1 MNKHIHR
8 LVFDRKRGMRV
19 PAAENVRAA
28 GKAAGGQT
36 RARAVAGVTL
46 VSMALTGVADAR
58 DVTPSANRS
67 IVDTMMRASTFNI
80 ARSTGPVWSAARDA
94 GKASQFKVT
103 NPDGLTTQIDQYDN
117 RVIINW
123 DSFNVGA
130 DYSVLFNQPKGG
142 SAYNRIWDLNPT
154 VVMGKITAN
163 GEVILEN
170 THGVIFGPT
179 ARVQTGRFVT
189 TALKMTEEAISKG
202 LRANRDGQVMF
213 GGDDADPNGFITIE
227 RGAEVKALA
236 GGDVLMIAPKV
247 YNEGTIET
255 PKGQT
260 VLAAGQKVYLYS
272 SLDPSQRGLLVAV
285 DPFASGPAGVNTVEN
300 ASSAEYRTVDGK
312 TVDNSTPDNTAGLA
326 RKVNQIVAE
335 QGSINLVGLTVRNN
349 GILTATTAVKGQNG
363 GIYLQAQKST
373 AAYIDGSTPAV
384 TASDTA
390 ATPRIAAQ
398 LGSVE
403 LGAGSKIE
411 ITPSTAQ
418 VYNEDTKKFEA
429 PTQTDAETFNQSR
442 IEISGA
448 SIRVQGGAQVV
459 APDGKISLLA
469 AEDASSSIFFG
480 TSASLSK
487 DNSSIVVE
495 DGALI
500 SAAGLRDVTLPMSR
514 NQLNGRLFA
523 NELADSPVQRGGVLY
538 RSEVSSDAR
547 SVVKVANVTG
557 FYNLVG
563 RTAEEISTK
572 AGTVKIQAQGSTV
585 VADGAKVDVSG
596 GSVVYQAGA
605 ITSSLLRK
613 GDTLVRLEDAQAGVK
628 YDELI
633 SGSGRGASTLQASYV
648 EGKDGGEI
656 QLFAPQFYV
665 GEGSLKGDVV
675 VGAYQRGGPISSRVD
690 LSKRPDLYGAVRPV
704 GARLT
709 LGFSV
714 DLAGAM
720 DGVTVSGARSSSLGP
735 VSGVDDAAV
744 MQQVGA
750 SSLRNQLSA
759 DTLNKGGFAGLTV
772 YAAGLNVSKEASLNL
787 GPTGSL
793 NAKTMGGIQVD
804 GKVKAEGGG
813 VSLSANGDVVLGD
826 DASIDVSG
834 SKLDELGQVTGTT
847 PVDVNGGAVALKAGG
862 SVRLSE
868 ASLIDVSAGAWRAS
882 TGGITTG
889 KAGSVALEAN
899 VDTTNAPTGN
909 VTLAGRL
916 SGYDFQSGGKLS
928 IKGVPGLFIGQ
939 GGKSDDLQLSTAFF
953 SDNGFGSF
961 DLTSLGDVDV
971 AAGTALN
978 PRLKNYLLDAARV
991 GAGNGSS
998 LFINT
1003 VLNDAQRAPI
1013 NLTLT
1018 AVKPS
1023 ANNREAYKAG
1033 GSVRIGTG
1041 AQIDL
1046 GAGGNFTANA
1056 GQQVLLAQQAS
1067 VTAHGGAVSLMLTGY
1082 RGSSSTDPSTS
1093 SDDTGYVQG
1102 NEVRLSAGSV
1112 IDVSGTARTLT
1123 QTVSGQERVTG
1134 TVLGG
1139 GAVNLNYNPSQPDAG
1154 QRGRVITEGATD
1166 TLSAALIDVSGK
1178 SADLN
1183 LGRGARRT
1191 TVSQGAGAVKVG
1203 GADGFALMGDLRAQA
1218 PDGTVGGGQF
1228 IASVSREGNNDNTSN
1243 ASGSYQAADRVVRVT
1258 AAQSEVAAHAATYG
1272 EGVISAQQLADAGFD
1287 RISLRA
1293 EDRVVLDKGASIGTA
1308 DGQKLRAITVSTP
1321 VLKAEDG
1328 GAHALRASYVALG
1341 DVNLG
1346 NKFGATADSRPASA
1360 AGQATLAVNAGLIEV
1375 HGKSALQG
1383 WQSVDLNA
1391 TLDPAFGNTRRDGEI
1406 RFIGRTFDSNS
1417 VDLTGYLGFDGL
1429 LTLRAG
1435 QSYASTLSNFTVQGA
1450 LGHST
1455 LKTAQPS
1462 AGESTSATPLTALA
1476 SLTLQADDIVH
1487 DGVLRQPFG
1496 ALTLNAVNKV
1506 SLGAGS
1512 TLSVS
1517 GDGVTVPVGTT
1528 VNERSWVYTP
1538 NPTDSSATTA
1548 VVKNLD
1554 GLPVAKGIQIKGQGL
1569 SLNNTSIVQA
1579 QAGGD
1584 LQAWEFIR
1592 GVGGSTDTLNRAG
1605 LFAVLPNYQYDFAP
1619 YDTEIV
1625 KSTALN
1631 GTTLQAGDKITISTA
1646 NGVLAQG
1653 TYTLLPSRYALL
1665 PGAVLV
1671 SAANV
1676 GAGGTLNQA
1685 ITQDD
1690 GSVFVSGQRTATG
1703 TGITGGDPRQ
1713 TFMLESAA
1721 TFRAKSAYAL
1731 TSINSLLTDRAV
1743 QLDTLLPSLA
1753 GDAGRVSLDA
1763 QGAFDL
1769 LGQLNLAGKGSL
1781 AAGQLDVTMPSMT
1794 VVDDGDTAV
1803 QVEAGSARVSAQSL
1817 NGTHAG
1823 SIMLGGTRTGTVEG
1837 ATATVAASTVR
1848 VASSSL
1854 SAGEVIA
1861 VASDTV
1867 TVDDGVKLA
1876 ANGAVS
1882 NKANQ
1887 LTIQGQGSAVV
1898 VSQNS
1903 NTDIRR
1909 DLSGVTVNKGTLNI
1923 GQATLTGQAV
1933 QLDASRSLNLNAN
1946 AAINSKLFGL
1956 GAPRIVVGGAAD
1968 TAGAVALDGILLNSL
1983 KGADSMQLRSYS
1995 SIDFKGSQAFD
2006 ARGADG
2012 KPLLRKVVLDAP
2024 QLRGLG
2030 QNTDTVSVTAQ
2041 SVVLR
2046 NTSGIAPSATE
2057 TGTST
2062 LSIQAEPVISDK
2074 TTGGITI
2081 GQGEQR
2087 LAFANSTL
2095 SSKGD
2100 IVFDGQGKLGTQGD
2114 VTLAAARVTATNSA
2128 EHGVDSAATLTITS
2142 AANARTLG
2150 ERVGA
2155 GGALSLSGDRVVQ
2168 DGVVD
2173 VASGKISITGKG
2185 NSTQRRDTV
2194 TLTERSVTKAAGWT
2208 QQVGQNWSVDAPGGD
2223 VTVQAVQGD
2232 VIWRGQIDVSAPV
2245 ATSKPDQGQSAGTV
2259 TLLANGL
2266 NPTDGYRGQLVLGAN
2281 ASLKGSAGSDRLSAS
2296 LAVDAQGLS
2305 NEPAA
2310 GLSAA
2315 AQAAAIT
2322 HGTLDRL
2329 ANITQAGGV
2338 HREVDWRIREG
2349 AQSLNTELAAQR
2361 VIISADA
2368 GSLSLGQSQTLQT
2381 NGQLVTHKGSI
2392 DARSPQGGVVQLAAG
2407 QDLIIGADVLADS
2420 SRAGANG
2427 GDILLA
2433 SSDGQVRIQDGVTLS
2448 AAGDDEQDG
2457 RVIVRAQR
2465 NDDGNLPDELRV
2477 NVDPI
2482 GPNTKIKAG
2491 EFTVEAVRVYTGTKL
2506 TTGASSG
2513 TTLGQMSLIADDE
2526 DFMASKDA
2534 IASALGLSGFANAHL
2549 RSGVEIR
2556 STGNFEVSK
2565 DWNLWSEERAGG
2577 EPLNL
2582 TIRAAGDLNIKGSL
2596 SDGFATATRI
2606 GTGASEPT
2614 EIKAGPAAS
2623 FRLVAGADLS
2633 AANVL
2638 KTDAKATTG
2647 NLRIDGGKMVRTTSG
2662 SIELAAAQDIQLKPG
2677 TGTSPV
2683 QAVVYVAG
2691 QLAELP
2697 AGQSYT
2703 PNSWAQFTNHGGR
2716 VSLAAGGNI
2725 VAPAAAQLINHW
2737 FEHTGSTEDFGGSWF
2752 SFFDNFKQGVGS
2764 FGGGNIDVRAGQSI
2778 NNLGVVSPTS
2788 MRQVTDDVSG
2798 QRTVQTDNG
2807 GDIQVRAGQDIKG
2820 GVYFLGRGN
2829 ALIQAGGAITKGD
2842 SLNTKVPQIGAV
2854 VGLMD
2859 GRVALQANKD
2869 VTMAAAYNPTILPA
2883 SNRMEAEQSAY
2894 FSYGSD
2900 AGLSVTSTSGDVRWT
2915 PESDNYSEYLNQLD
2929 KVAGPDKLPTA
2940 SRVNYRLNMIA
2951 PPSLTLS
2958 ALSRDVIFSMPAS
2971 GLMLTL
2977 FPSPQGQLEVY
2988 AGRDVKISEKGRVTM
3003 ADGSLDLWPSLQ
3015 SAVDGQRLDLLSTSF
3030 GPFSSY
3036 RVGGM
3041 PSASSGEGGLTSSS
3055 LHEADATVV
3064 HVHAERDIG
3073 GTESGWAGAAFN
3085 LPKAAE
3091 ITAGRDINQLTYV
3104 GQQYHDGDVTVIE
3117 AGRNLLGKNNGSFS
3131 PSLGGGGLIALAGP
3145 GELQVKAGRQLDL
3158 GDAGGVRTVGNK
3170 YNTELSADSARITLA
3185 AGMAKTLDADTF
3197 AQRFMPAGDA
3207 ARTDLVA
3214 YVKQVLQ
3221 LSDADLPADPGAAY
3235 DQALSY
3241 YKAFSRDKQIAFADK
3256 VVNQAFMQ
3264 QYLASGSDYAKAW
3277 QAKAKALGVP
3287 DTAYDGTAF
3296 AQFKTDVL
3304 MNELK
3309 VWGKA
3314 GGDVPYSDDPV
3325 VSALNEVKRQAL
3337 YDKAFA
3343 AIDLAG
3349 LGKGFHFAGD
3359 IQIAGSGVQTQG
3371 KGDLNTGGID
3381 ILTPGG
3387 GVLVGLNAL
3396 TTKQQDEA
3404 KDHGLVTYGGGS
3416 IRAMSAGDFLVNAQK
3431 TFVVGNGDIMLWSS
3445 YGSLDA
3451 GRGANTDVTVPPP
3464 VAVRNSDGSVSFALP
3479 PLTTGSGIGRLEAA
3493 EGGSAGDVYLNAP
3506 NGEIRALDAQIRNQG
3521 GGAINVAARVVKG
3534 ADNFSGGGPSNRS
3547 SSSVNVNLN
3556 VNTSVPSQTAA
3567 GAQAAASAQEGK
3579 AKDPASVVTVDL
3591 LGMGDD
3597 ANAPAAGNPAPAA
3610 GNEACE
3616 DDDKKKDKAKAC
3628 AKR

>member
-19 PAAENVRAA
+19 PAAESVRAA

-46 VSMALTGVADAR
+46 VSMALSGVADAR
-58 DVTPSANRS
+58 DVTPSTNRS

-80 ARSTGPVWSAARDA
+80 ARNTGPVWSAARDA

-103 NPDGLTTQIDQYDN
+103 NPDGLTTQIDQYDS

-154 VVMGKITAN
+154 VIMGKITAN

-170 THGVIFGPT
+170 THGVIFGAT

-189 TALKMTEEAISKG
+189 TALKMTEEAITKG

-213 GGDDADPNGFITIE
+213 GGDDADPTGFITIE

-272 SLDPSQRGLLVAV
+272 SLDPAQRGLLVAV

-300 ASSAEYRTVDGK
+300 AAAAEYRTVDGK
-312 TVDNSTPDNTAGLA
+312 TVDNSTPDSTAGLA
-326 RKVNQIVAE
+326 KQVNQIVAE

-363 GIYLQAQKST
+363 AIYLQAQKTTTTFNGTPLTGDSG
-373 AAYIDGSTPAV
+373 AA
-384 TASDTA
+384 
-390 ATPRIAAQ
+390 PRMAAQ
-398 LGSVE
+398 LGTVE
-403 LGAGSKIE
+403 LGSGSVTQ

-459 APDGKISLLA
+459 APYGKISLLA
-469 AEDASSSIFFG
+469 SEDASKSALFG
-480 TSASLSK
+480 FNEIGK
-487 DNSSIVVE
+487 DNSAIVIE
-495 DGALI
+495 DGALV
-500 SAAGLRDVTLPMSR
+500 SAAGLRDVLLPMSR

-538 RSEVSSDAR
+538 RSEVSADAR
-547 SVVKVANVTG
+547 SLVKVANVSG

-563 RTAEEISTK
+563 RTAEEIATK

-596 GSVVYQAGA
+596 GSVVYQAGT
-605 ITSSLLRK
+605 INSSLLRK
-613 GDTLVRLEDAQAGVK
+613 GNTLVKLEDAQAGVK

-633 SGSGRGASTLQASYV
+633 SGTGRGTSAQLASYV

-656 QLFAPQFYV
+656 QLFAPQFYI
-665 GEGSLKGDVV
+665 GEGTLKGDVV
-675 VGAYQRGGPISSRVD
+675 VGPYQRGGPISSSVD
-690 LSKRPDLYGAVRPV
+690 LAKRPDLYASLRPL

-709 LGFSV
+709 LGFSE
-714 DLAGAM
+714 DLALAM
-720 DGVTVSGARSSSLGP
+720 DGVTVAGARSGTLGP
-735 VSGVDDAAV
+735 VAGVDATAV
-744 MQQVGA
+744 TQLVSA
-750 SSLRNQLSA
+750 SLMRNQLTT
-759 DTLNKGGFAGLTV
+759 DTLSKGGFAGLSV
-772 YAAGLNVSKEASLNL
+772 YATALNVAKDARLDL
-787 GPTGSL
+787 GPTGSFSA
-793 NAKTMGGIQVD
+793 NKAKQIQIDGQIKAAGGS
-804 GKVKAEGGG
+804 
-813 VSLSANGDVVLGD
+813 VSLSAIGDVVLGEG
-826 DASIDVSG
+826 AAIDVSG
-834 SKLDELGQVTGTT
+834 SKLDELGQATGTV

-868 ASLIDVSAGAWRAS
+868 RSQIDVSAGAWRAS

-889 KAGSVALEAN
+889 KAGSLALEAN
-899 VDTTNAPTGN
+899 VDQTQSLPGTVVLN
-909 VTLAGRL
+909 GRL

-928 IKGVPGLFIGQ
+928 IKGAPGLSIGQ
-939 GGKSDDLQLSTAFF
+939 GGKADDLQLTAAFF

-961 DLTSLGDVDV
+961 ELSSLGDVDV
-971 AAGTALN
+971 VAGTVLT
-978 PRLKNYLLDAARV
+978 PRLKNYQLDAARV
-991 GAGNGSS
+991 GSGNGAA
-998 LFINT
+998 LFIT
-1003 VLNDAQRAPI
+1003 TEVNDAQRAPV

-1018 AVKPS
+1018 AIKP
-1023 ANNREAYKAG
+1023 NQDNRQGYKEG
-1033 GSVRIGTG
+1033 GRVRIGAG
-1041 AQIDL
+1041 AQLDL
-1046 GAGGNFTANA
+1046 GAGGRFAALA
-1056 GQQVLLAQQAS
+1056 GRQIVLGQEAS
-1067 VTAHGGAVSLMLTGY
+1067 ITAHGGSVAMTLTGR
-1082 RGSSSTDPSTS
+1082 RGSNQAEDKNSADVI
-1093 SDDTGYVQG
+1093 GYVAD
-1102 NEVRLSAGSV
+1102 NEVRLSAGSR
-1112 IDVSGTARTLT
+1112 IDVSGVARTQT
-1123 QTVSGQERVTG
+1123 QVVSGQERVTG

-1139 GAVNLNYNPSQPDAG
+1139 GTVSLNYNPTDEESG
-1154 QRGRVITEGATD
+1154 QRGRVITEAATD
-1166 TLSAALIDVSGK
+1166 KLAASLIDVSGQ
-1178 SADLN
+1178 SAQLN
-1183 LGRGARRT
+1183 LGRGSRRT
-1191 TVSQGAGAVKVG
+1191 TVSQGAGSVKVG
-1203 GADGFALMGDLRAQA
+1203 GADGFALMGDIHAQA
-1218 PDGTVGGGQF
+1218 PDASVGGGEF
-1228 IASVSREGNNDNTSN
+1228 IASVSREGKSDATFNPSKYP
-1243 ASGSYQAADRVVRVT
+1243 SADRVVRVT
-1258 AAQSEVAAHAATYG
+1258 ATQSEVATHADAYG
-1272 EGVISAQQLADAGFD
+1272 EGVVSAQQLADAGFD

-1293 EDRVVLDKGASIGTA
+1293 DDRVVLDKGASIGTSE
-1308 DGQKLRAITVSTP
+1308 GQKLRAIIVSAP

-1328 GAHALRASYVALG
+1328 GAHELRASYVALG
-1341 DVNLG
+1341 DVNLVS
-1346 NKFGATADSRPASA
+1346 KFGTTKDSRPASA
-1360 AGQATLAVNAGLIEV
+1360 AGNATLAVNAGLIEL
-1375 HGKSALQG
+1375 HGKSAFQG

-1391 TLDPAFGNTRRDGEI
+1391 TLDKSFGDTRRDGEI
-1406 RFIGRTFDSNS
+1406 RFIGRTFDNNS
-1417 VDLTGYLGFDGL
+1417 TDLIGYLGFDGV

-1435 QSYASTLSNFTVQGA
+1435 QSYATTLSKVTVQGA
-1450 LGHST
+1450 LGHAT
-1455 LKTAQPS
+1455 LKTEQPS
-1462 AGESTSATPLTALA
+1462 AGSSTSATPLTALA
-1476 SLTLQADDIVH
+1476 SLTLQADDIAH
-1487 DGVLRQPFG
+1487 NGVLRQPFG

-1506 SLGAGS
+1506 TLGAGS

-1538 NPTDSSATTA
+1538 NPSDSTITTPL
-1548 VVKNLD
+1548 VQNLD
-1554 GLPVAKGIQIKGQGL
+1554 GLPVAKGIQVKGQGISL
-1569 SLNNTSIVQA
+1569 SNTSIVQA

-1592 GVGGSTDTLNRAG
+1592 GVGGSTDTLNRAN

-1619 YDTEIV
+1619 YDTEIA
-1625 KSTALN
+1625 KSTALS
-1631 GTTLQAGDKITISTA
+1631 GTSLQAGDKITISTA
-1646 NGVLAQG
+1646 NGVLAKG

-1703 TGITGGDPRQ
+1703 TSTTGGDPRQ

-1753 GDAGRVSLDA
+1753 GDAGRVSLEA
-1763 QGAFDL
+1763 KGAFDL
-1769 LGQLNLAGKGSL
+1769 LGQFNLAGKGSL
-1781 AAGQLDVTMPSMT
+1781 AAGQLDVVMPSMT
-1794 VVDDGDTAV
+1794 VADDGDTQV
-1803 QVEAGSARVSAQSL
+1803 QIEAGSARVSAQSL

-1823 SIMLGGTRTGTVEG
+1823 SIMLGGVRTGTVEG
-1837 ATATVAASTVR
+1837 ATATVSSSQVR
-1848 VASSSL
+1848 LASSSL

-1861 VASDTV
+1861 VATDTV
-1867 TVDDGVKLA
+1867 TVDDGVKLTA
-1876 ANGAVS
+1876 EGAVG

-1887 LTIQGQGSAVV
+1887 LTIKGQGAAVV

-1923 GQATLTGQAV
+1923 GQATLSGQAV
-1933 QLDASRSLNLNAN
+1933 QLDASQSLNLNAH
-1946 AAINSKLFGL
+1946 ATINSKLFGL

-1968 TAGAVALDGILLNSL
+1968 TAGAVALDGVLLNSL

-1995 SIDFKGSQAFD
+1995 SIDFKGALAFD

-2012 KPLLRKVVLDAP
+2012 KPVLRKVVLDAP

-2030 QNTDTVSVTAQ
+2030 QSADTVSVTAQ
-2041 SVVLR
+2041 SVILR
-2046 NTSGIAPSATE
+2046 NTSGIVPSATE
-2057 TGTST
+2057 TGTSA
-2062 LSIQAEPVISDK
+2062 LAIQAEPVLSDK
-2074 TTGGITI
+2074 VTGGITI
-2081 GQGEQR
+2081 GEGAQR

-2095 SSKGD
+2095 TSKGD
-2100 IVFDGQGKLGTQGD
+2100 IVFDGKGQLGVQGD
-2114 VTLAAARVTATNSA
+2114 VTLAAARVTATSTA
-2128 EHGVDSAATLTITS
+2128 DHGVDSAATLTITS
-2142 AANARTLG
+2142 AANARTLN

-2155 GGALSLSGDRVVQ
+2155 GGALTLSGERVVQ

-2173 VASGKISITGKG
+2173 VASGKINIIGKG
-2185 NSTQRRDTV
+2185 NTTQRRDTV

-2208 QQVGQNWSVDAPGGD
+2208 QQAGKSWSVDAPGGD

-2232 VIWRGQIDVSAPV
+2232 LIWRGQIDVSAPV
-2245 ATSKPDQGQSAGTV
+2245 ASTKPEQGQAAGTV
-2259 TLLANGL
+2259 TLLANGF
-2266 NPTDGYRGQLVLGAN
+2266 NPTDGYRGQLVVGTN

-2296 LAVDAQGLS
+2296 LSVDAQRLS
-2305 NEPAA
+2305 NEQTP
-2310 GLSAA
+2310 GLSDA

-2329 ANITQAGGV
+2329 AEITKAGGV
-2338 HREVDWRIREG
+2338 RREVDWRIREG
-2349 AQSLNTELAAQR
+2349 AQSLNTELTAQR
-2361 VIISADA
+2361 VFISADA
-2368 GSLSLGQSQTLQT
+2368 GSLQLGQSQTLLA
-2381 NGQLVTHKGSI
+2381 NGQLATHTGTI
-2392 DARSPQGGVVQLAAG
+2392 DARAPQGGVVQLAAG
-2407 QDLIIGADVLADS
+2407 QDLIIGANVLADS
-2420 SRAGANG
+2420 SRVGANG

-2433 SSDGQVRIQDGVTLS
+2433 SAEGQVRIQDGVTLS
-2448 AAGDDEQDG
+2448 AGGDDEQDG
-2457 RVIVRAQR
+2457 RVVIRALR
-2465 NDDGNLPDELRV
+2465 TDDGNLPDELRV
-2477 NVDPI
+2477 NVDAI
-2482 GPNTKIKAG
+2482 GPNTKVKAG

-2506 TTGASSG
+2506 TTGASTG
-2513 TTLGQMSLIADDE
+2513 TTLGQLSLMADND
-2526 DFMASKDA
+2526 DFMVSKDS
-2534 IASALGLSGFANAHL
+2534 IASAMGLGRFANAHL
-2549 RSGVEIR
+2549 RSGVEIQ
-2556 STGNFEVSK
+2556 SSGNFEVSK

-2606 GTGASEPT
+2606 GTGDSLPT
-2614 EIKAGPAAS
+2614 EVKAGPAAS

-2638 KTDAKATTG
+2638 KTDAKTSNG

-2662 SIELAAAQDIQLKPG
+2662 SIELAAAKDIELKAG
-2677 TGTSPV
+2677 TGASPV

-2691 QLAELP
+2691 QRAELP

-2703 PNSWAQFTNHGGR
+2703 APNDWAQFTNHGGR

-2725 VAPAAAQLINHW
+2725 VAPAAAQLINNW
-2737 FEHTGSTEDFGGSWF
+2737 FQHAGESEITGGSWY
-2752 SFFDNFKQGVGS
+2752 SFFDSFKQGVGS

-2778 NNLGVVSPTS
+2778 NNLGVVAPTS
-2788 MRQVTDDVSG
+2788 MRQVTDDVTAE
-2798 QRTVQTDNG
+2798 RTQVVDNG
-2807 GDIQVRAGQDIKG
+2807 GDIHVHAGQDIKG
-2820 GVYFLGRGN
+2820 GVYFLGRGD

-2842 SLNTKVPQIGAV
+2842 SLKSGVPQVGAV

-2859 GRVALQANKD
+2859 GHVALQATKGA
-2869 VTMAAAYNPTILPA
+2869 TIAAVYNPTALPS
-2883 SNRMEAEQSAY
+2883 SNRTGDLGGSY
-2894 FSYGSD
+2894 FTYGAD
-2900 AGLSVTSTSGDVRWT
+2900 AGVSITSTSGDVNWT
-2915 PESDNYSEYLNQLD
+2915 PEGDGFKDYLNQLN
-2929 KVAGPDKLPTA
+2929 KIAGQDQLPTQY
-2940 SRVNYRLNMIA
+2940 VTNYPLTMIA
-2951 PPSLTLS
+2951 PPSLAVS
-2958 ALSRDVIFSMPAS
+2958 ALSGDVVFSTPVTNMV
-2971 GLMLTL
+2971 MTL
-2977 FPSPQGQLEVY
+2977 FPSSQGQLDLF
-2988 AGRDVKISEKGRVTM
+2988 AGRDLKMNARLVM
-3003 ADGSLDLWPSLQ
+3003 ADGDPSLWPTLST
-3015 SAVDGQRLDLLSTSF
+3015 AVDASQSDSAWATNFLKAF
-3030 GPFSSY
+3030 QSY

-3041 PSASSGEGGLTSSS
+3041 AVLTAPGSGLPSST
-3055 LHEADATVV
+3055 LHQNDATVA
-3064 HVHAERDIG
+3064 HIHAERDIG
-3073 GTESGWAGAAFN
+3073 GAATGFTGTSFN

-3091 ITAGRDINQLTYV
+3091 ITAGRDIIGLTYV
-3104 GQQYHDGDVTVIE
+3104 GQQYHDGDVTRIE
-3117 AGRNLLGKNNGSFS
+3117 AGRNILGKNTGSFTAG
-3131 PSLGGGGLIALAGP
+3131 LGGSSGLIALAGP

-3170 YNTELSADSARITLA
+3170 YNTELSADSAKITLA

-3197 AQRFMPAGDA
+3197 VQRFLPAGDA
-3207 ARTDLVA
+3207 ARADLVV
-3214 YVKQVLQ
+3214 YVQQVLK
-3221 LSDADLPADPGAAY
+3221 LSDADLPADPAAAY
-3235 DQALSY
+3235 EQALSY
-3241 YKAFSRDKQIAFADK
+3241 YKAFTREHQLAFADA
-3256 VVNQAFMQ
+3256 VVNKAFIQA
-3264 QYLASGSDYAKAW
+3264 YLASGSDYALAW
-3277 QAKAKALGVP
+3277 QAKAKGMGVS
-3287 DTAYDGTAF
+3287 DTAYDSTAF
-3296 AQFKTDVL
+3296 AQFKADVV

-3314 GGDVPYSDDPV
+3314 AADVALSLDPAAN
-3325 VSALNEVKRQAL
+3325 ALANAQRQAL

-3349 LGKGFHFAGD
+3349 LGKGFHFVGD

-3381 ILTPGG
+3381 IFAPGG

-3396 TTKQQDEA
+3396 TKAQQDQA

-3464 VAVRNSDGSVSFALP
+3464 VAVRNADGSVSFELP
-3479 PLTTGSGIGRLEAA
+3479 PLTTGSGIGRLTSS
-3493 EGGSAGDVYLNAP
+3493 EGASQGQVYLNAP
-3506 NGEIRALDAQIRNQG
+3506 NGEIRALDAQIRNEG
-3521 GGAINVAARVVKG
+3521 GGQINIGAQVVKG
-3534 ADNFSGGGPSNRS
+3534 GDNIAGKVNGAPPAV
-3547 SSSVNVNLN
+3547 SVNVAIN

-3567 GAQAAASAQEGK
+3567 GAQAAASSQDGK
-3579 AKDPASVVTVDL
+3579 PKDPASVVTVDL

-3597 ANAPAAGNPAPAA
+3597 ANAPAAGNTAPAA
-3610 GNEACE
+3610 GTEACE

-3628 AKR
+3628 TKR

>member
-36 RARAVAGVTL
+36 RALTVAGVTL
-46 VSMALTGVADAR
+46 VSMALTSVAGAR
-58 DVTPSANRS
+58 DVSPAANRS
-67 IVDTMMRASTFNI
+67 MVDTVMRASTFNI
-80 ARSTGPVWSAARDA
+80 ARNTGPVWSAVRDA

-154 VVMGKITAN
+154 VVMGKISAN

-170 THGVIFGPT
+170 THGVIFGAT
-179 ARVQTGRFVT
+179 ARVQTGRFVA
-189 TALKMTEEAISKG
+189 TALKMTDEAINKG

-272 SLDPSQRGLLVAV
+272 SLDPAQRGLLVAV
-285 DPFASGPAGVNTVEN
+285 DPFTSGPAGVNTVEN
-300 ASSAEYRTVDGK
+300 AAAGEYRTVDGK
-312 TVDNSTPDNTAGLA
+312 TVDISTSDKTSGLA
-326 RKVNQIVAE
+326 RRVNQIVAE

-373 AAYIDGSTPAV
+373 TVFSGNAPVGDSG
-384 TASDTA
+384 
-390 ATPRIAAQ
+390 ATPRLAAK
-398 LGSVE
+398 LGTVE
-403 LGAGSKIE
+403 LGSGSVVQV
-411 ITPSTAQ
+411 TPSTAQ
-418 VYNEDTKKFEA
+418 VYNAETKKFEA

-442 IEISGA
+442 VEISGA

-459 APDGKISLLA
+459 APNGKISLLA
-469 AEDASSSIFFG
+469 TEDASQSALFG
-480 TSASLSK
+480 TSASLNK

-500 SAAGLRDVTLPMSR
+500 SAAGLRDVALPMSR
-514 NQLNGRLFA
+514 NQLSGRLFA

-538 RSEVSSDAR
+538 RNEISADAR
-547 SVVKVANVTG
+547 SLVKVANVTG

-572 AGTVKIQAQGSTV
+572 AGTVKIQAQGSAV
-585 VADGAKVDVSG
+585 VADGAKIDVSG
-596 GSVVYQAGA
+596 GSVRYEAGSL
-605 ITSSLLRK
+605 TSSLLRK
-613 GDTLVRLEDAQAGVK
+613 GNTLVRLEDAQAGVK

-633 SGSGRGASTLQASYV
+633 SGTGLGASSQQASYV
-648 EGKDGGEI
+648 EGKDGGEF

-665 GEGSLKGDVV
+665 GEGTLKGDVV
-675 VGAYQRGGPISSRVD
+675 VGPYQRAGQVSAKVD
-690 LSKRPDLYGAVRPV
+690 LAKRPDLYGTVRPL

-709 LGFSV
+709 LGFS
-714 DLAGAM
+714 DELASAM
-720 DGVTVSGARSSSLGP
+720 DGITLSGARSGSLGSLSGMDMGTVGQLVSGSSLH
-735 VSGVDDAAV
+735 
-744 MQQVGA
+744 
-750 SSLRNQLSA
+750 NQLSA
-759 DTLNKGGFAGLTV
+759 ETLNKGGFSGLAV
-772 YAAGLNVSKEASLNL
+772 YAAGLNVTKDASLDL
-787 GPTGSL
+787 GPTGSFSA
-793 NAKTMGGIQVD
+793 NKARQIQIDGQIKAAGGS
-804 GKVKAEGGG
+804 
-813 VSLSANGDVVLGD
+813 VSLSAIGDVVLGGG
-826 DASIDVSG
+826 ASIDVSG
-834 SKLDELGQVTGTT
+834 SQLDELGQTTGTT
-847 PVDVNGGAVALKAGG
+847 PLDVNGGAVTLKAGA

-868 ASLIDVSAGAWRAS
+868 NSRVDVSAGAWRAS

-889 KAGSVALEAN
+889 KAGATALEAN
-899 VDTTNAPTGN
+899 VDQPG
-909 VTLAGRL
+909 LLPGSISLGGRL

-939 GGKSDDLQLSTAFF
+939 GGKAGDLQLNTAFF

-961 DLTSLGDVDV
+961 DLASLGDVDV
-971 AAGTALN
+971 AAGTVLA
-978 PRLKNYLLDAARV
+978 PVLKNYQLDAGRV
-991 GAGNGSS
+991 RAANGTA
-998 LFINT
+998 LFQTTQLI
-1003 VLNDAQRAPI
+1003 DAQRAPV

-1023 ANNREAYKAG
+1023 QDNREAYKEG
-1033 GSVRIGTG
+1033 GRVRIGEG

-1046 GAGGNFTANA
+1046 GAGGRFSALA
-1056 GQQVLLAQQAS
+1056 GRQIVLGQKAS
-1067 VTAHGGAVSLMLTGY
+1067 ITAHGGTVALTLTGR
-1082 RGSSSTDPSTS
+1082 RGSDQGEDAKSTET
-1093 SDDTGYVQG
+1093 TGYVAG
-1102 NEVRLSAGSV
+1102 NEVRLSAGSL
-1112 IDVSGTARTLT
+1112 IDVSGVAKT
-1123 QTVSGQERVTG
+1123 QTQILNGQERVTG

-1139 GAVNLNYNPSQPDAG
+1139 GTVSLNYNPTDEESG

-1166 TLSAALIDVSGK
+1166 TLKASKIDVSGQ
-1178 SADLN
+1178 SERLN
-1183 LGRGARRT
+1183 VGRGSSRI
-1191 TVSQGAGAVKVG
+1191 TVSQGAGSVKVG
-1203 GADGFALMGDLRAQA
+1203 GADGFALMGDMQAKA
-1218 PDGTVGGGQF
+1218 PDGSVGGGEF
-1228 IASVSREGNNDNTSN
+1228 VASVSREGKSDATTSKN
-1243 ASGSYQAADRVVRVT
+1243 KYPGADRVIRVT
-1258 AAQSEVAAHAATYG
+1258 AVQGEVATHSGAYG
-1272 EGVISAQQLADAGFD
+1272 EGVVSSKQLADAGFD

-1293 EDRVVLDKGASIGTA
+1293 DDRVVLDKGASIGTA
-1308 DGQKLRAITVSTP
+1308 DGQKLRAISISSP
-1321 VLKAEDG
+1321 VLKAGDG
-1328 GAHALRASYVALG
+1328 GAHELRASYVALG
-1341 DVNLG
+1341 DVNLAA
-1346 NKFGATADSRPASA
+1346 KFGTKADSLPASA
-1360 AGQATLAVNAGLIEV
+1360 AGSATLAVNAGLIEV
-1375 HGKSALQG
+1375 SGKSALQG

-1391 TLDPAFGNTRRDGEI
+1391 TLDKSFGDSRRDGEI
-1406 RFIGRTFDSNS
+1406 RFIGRTADNNS
-1417 VDLTGYLGFDGL
+1417 VVLTGYLGFDGV

-1435 QSYASTLSNFTVQGA
+1435 QSYATTLSKFNVQGA

-1462 AGESTSATPLTALA
+1462 AGVSTSATPLSALA
-1476 SLTLQADDIVH
+1476 SLSLQADDIVH

-1506 SLGAGS
+1506 TLGGGS

-1528 VNERSWVYTP
+1528 VNERSWIYTP
-1538 NPTDSSATTA
+1538 NPTDSVATA
-1548 VVKNLD
+1548 PVVQNLD
-1554 GLPVAKGIQIKGQGL
+1554 GLPVAKGIEIKGQGISL
-1569 SLNNTSIVQA
+1569 SNSTVVQA

-1619 YDTEIV
+1619 YDTEIA
-1625 KSTALN
+1625 KSAALN
-1631 GTTLQAGDKITISTA
+1631 GTRLQAGDKITISTD

-1676 GAGGTLNQA
+1676 GAGGVVNQA

-1703 TGITGGDPRQ
+1703 TNLTGGDPRQ
-1713 TFMLESAA
+1713 IFMLESAA

-1731 TSINSLLTDRAV
+1731 TSVNSLLTERAV
-1743 QLDTLLPSLA
+1743 QLGNPLPGLA
-1753 GDAGRVSLDA
+1753 GDAGRVSLSA

-1769 LGQLNLAGKGSL
+1769 LGQFNLAGKG
-1781 AAGQLDVTMPSMT
+1781 AYVAGQFDISMPSMT
-1794 VVDDGDTAV
+1794 VADDGDTAV
-1803 QVEAGSARVSAQSL
+1803 KVETGSARVSAQSL
-1817 NGTHAG
+1817 NSTQAG
-1823 SIMLGGTRTGTVEG
+1823 SIMLGGTRSGTVEG
-1837 ATATVAASTVR
+1837 ATASVTASTVR
-1848 VASSSL
+1848 VASSNL
-1854 SAGEVIA
+1854 SAGELIA
-1861 VASDTV
+1861 VATDTV
-1867 TVDDGVKLA
+1867 TVDDGVKLTA
-1876 ANGAVS
+1876 AGAVG

-1887 LTIQGQGSAVV
+1887 LTIKGQGAAVV
-1898 VSQNS
+1898 VSQNG

-1933 QLDASRSLNLNAN
+1933 QLDASSSLSLNAN
-1946 AAINSKLFGL
+1946 ASINSKQFGL
-1956 GAPRIVVGGAAD
+1956 GAPRIVVGGVAD
-1968 TAGAVALDGILLNSL
+1968 TAGAVALDGVLLNSL

-1995 SIDFKGSQAFD
+1995 SIDFKGTQAFD

-2012 KPLLRKVVLDAP
+2012 KPQLRKVVLDAP

-2030 QNTDTVSVTAQ
+2030 QSTDAVTVTAQ

-2046 NTSGIAPSATE
+2046 NTSGIAPSSTE

-2062 LSIQAEPVISDK
+2062 LAIQAEPVLSDK

-2081 GQGEQR
+2081 GEGSQR
-2087 LAFANSTL
+2087 LAFASSSL

-2100 IVFDGQGKLGTQGD
+2100 IVFDGKGKLGTQGD
-2114 VTLAAARVTATNSA
+2114 ITLAAARVTATGA
-2128 EHGVDSAATLTITS
+2128 ADHGVDSAATLTITS
-2142 AANARTLG
+2142 SANARTLG

-2155 GGALSLSGDRVVQ
+2155 GGTLSLGGERVVQ

-2173 VASGKISITGKG
+2173 VASGNIKIIGKG
-2185 NSTQRRDTV
+2185 NGTQRRDTV
-2194 TLTERSVTKAAGWT
+2194 TLTERSLTKAAGWT
-2208 QQVGQNWSVDAPGGD
+2208 QQVGKTWAVDAPGGN
-2223 VTVQAVQGD
+2223 VSVQAVQGD
-2232 VIWRGQIDVSAPV
+2232 LIWRGQIDVSAPV
-2245 ATSKPDQGQSAGTV
+2245 ASSKPDQGPAAGTV
-2259 TLLANGL
+2259 TLLANGYH
-2266 NPTDGYRGQLVLGAN
+2266 PTDGYRGQLVVGNN

-2296 LAVDAQGLS
+2296 LTVDAQRLL
-2305 NEPAA
+2305 NEPVA
-2310 GLSAA
+2310 GLSEA
-2315 AQAAAIT
+2315 AQIAASS

-2329 ANITQAGGV
+2329 ADIAKAGGV
-2338 HREVDWRIREG
+2338 RREVDWRIREG
-2349 AQSLNTELAAQR
+2349 AQSLNTELTAQR
-2361 VIISADA
+2361 VFISADA
-2368 GSLSLGQSQTLQT
+2368 GSLSLGQSQTVKP
-2381 NGQLVTHKGSI
+2381 NGDVVTHKGTI
-2392 DARSPQGGVVQLAAG
+2392 DARAPQGGVVQLTAG
-2407 QDLIIGADVLADS
+2407 QDLIIGTDVLADS

-2427 GDILLA
+2427 GDILLGSA
-2433 SSDGQVRIQDGVTLS
+2433 DGQVRIKDGVTLS
-2448 AAGDDEQDG
+2448 ASGDDDQDG
-2457 RVIVRAQR
+2457 RVVVRAQR
-2465 NDDGNLPDELRV
+2465 NDDANLPDDLRV

-2482 GPNTKIKAG
+2482 GPNTKVKAG

-2513 TTLGQMSLIADDE
+2513 TALGQLSLMADND

-2534 IASALGLSGFANAHL
+2534 ISSALGLGGFANAHL

-2606 GTGASEPT
+2606 GAGDSLPT
-2614 EIKAGPAAS
+2614 EIKVGPAAS

-2633 AANVL
+2633 AANIL
-2638 KTDAKATTG
+2638 KTDAHATTG

-2662 SIELAAAQDIQLKPG
+2662 SIEMAAAHDIELKAG
-2677 TGTSPV
+2677 VGTSPV

-2691 QLAELP
+2691 QRSELP
-2697 AGQSYT
+2697 QGQSFSA
-2703 PNSWAQFTNHGGR
+2703 NNWAQFTDHGGR
-2716 VSLAAGGNI
+2716 LSLAAGRNI
-2725 VAPAAAQLINHW
+2725 VAPAAAQIINNW

-2764 FGGGNIDVRAGQSI
+2764 FGGGNIDVRAGSSI
-2778 NNLGVVSPTS
+2778 SNLGVMAPTS
-2788 MRQVTDDVSG
+2788 MRQVTNDATG
-2798 QRTVQTDNG
+2798 QRTVVVDNG
-2807 GDIQVRAGQDIKG
+2807 GDINVRAGQDIKG
-2820 GVYFLGRGN
+2820 GMFFLGRGQ

-2842 SLNTKVPQIGAV
+2842 SLNAKVPQVGAV
-2854 VGLMD
+2854 VGVMD
-2859 GRVALQANKD
+2859 GHVAMQAGKD
-2869 VTMAAAYNPTILPA
+2869 VAMAVAYNPTILPA

-2894 FSYGSD
+2894 FSYGPD
-2900 AGLSVTSTSGDVRWT
+2900 AGLSVTSISGDVKWT
-2915 PESDNYSEYLNQLD
+2915 PESDGYKEYLNQLD
-2929 KVAGPDKLPTA
+2929 RIAGPDKLPTA
-2940 SRVNYRLNMIA
+2940 FGINYRLSMIA
-2951 PPSLTLS
+2951 PPSLSLS
-2958 ALSRDVIFSMPAS
+2958 ALSQDVIFSLPSS

-2977 FPSPQGQLEVY
+2977 FPSPKGQLEVY
-2988 AGRDVKISEKGRVTM
+2988 AGRDVKMSERARLTM
-3003 ADGSLDLWPSLQ
+3003 ADGSQDLWPSLQ
-3015 SAVDGQRLDLLSTSF
+3015 SAVNGPALDTLSSPFGQF
-3030 GPFSSY
+3030 ASY
-3036 RVGGM
+3036 RVGGT
-3041 PSASSGEGGLTSSS
+3041 PNPSSGEGGLTSST
-3055 LHEADATVV
+3055 LHEADTAVV
-3064 HVHAERDIG
+3064 QVHAERDLG
-3073 GTESGWAGAAFN
+3073 GTESGWAGVAFN
-3085 LPKAAE
+3085 LPKAAQ

-3104 GQQYHDGDVTVIE
+3104 GQQYRDGDVTLIE
-3117 AGRNLLGKNNGSFS
+3117 AGRNLIGKNDGSFS
-3131 PSLGGGGLIALAGP
+3131 SSLGGGKGMIALAGP

-3170 YNTELSADSARITLA
+3170 YNTELSANSARITLA
-3185 AGMAKTLDADTF
+3185 AGMAKTLDVDAFT
-3197 AQRFMPAGDA
+3197 QRFMPAGTSDRA
-3207 ARTDLVA
+3207 ELVS
-3214 YVKQVLQ
+3214 YVKQVLR
-3221 LSDADLPADPGAAY
+3221 LGDADFPSDSSAAY
-3235 DQALSY
+3235 EQALRY
-3241 YKAFSRDKQIAFADK
+3241 YKGFTRENQIAFADA
-3256 VVNQAFMQ
+3256 VVNKAFIKA
-3264 QYLASGSDYAKAW
+3264 YLGSGGDYARTW
-3277 QAKAKALGVP
+3277 QAKAQALGVSE
-3287 DTAYDGTAF
+3287 TAYDSNAF
-3296 AQFKTDVL
+3296 AQFKNDVL

-3314 GGDVPYSDDPV
+3314 AADVPLSLDPAAN
-3325 VSALNEVKRQAL
+3325 ALATAKRQAL

-3349 LGKGFHFAGD
+3349 LGKGFNFVGD
-3359 IQIAGSGVQTQG
+3359 MQIAGSGVQTQG
-3371 KGDLNTGGID
+3371 KGDLSTGGID

-3396 TTKQQDEA
+3396 TKAQQDQA

-3416 IRAMSAGDFLVNAQK
+3416 IRAMSASDFLVNAQK

-3464 VAVRNSDGSVSFALP
+3464 VAVRNSDGSVSFELP
-3479 PLTTGSGIGRLEAA
+3479 PLTTGSGIGRLKSS
-3493 EGGSAGDVYLNAP
+3493 EGTSVGQVYLNAP
-3506 NGEIRALDAQIRNQG
+3506 NGEIRALDAQIRNEG
-3521 GGAINVAARVVKG
+3521 GGEINIGAQVVKG
-3534 ADNFSGGGPSNRS
+3534 GDNINGKVNGAPPAV
-3547 SSSVNVNLN
+3547 SVNVAIN

-3567 GAQAAASAQEGK
+3567 GAQAAAASQEGK
-3579 AKDPASVVTVDL
+3579 AKDPSSVVTVDL

-3597 ANAPAAGNPAPAA
+3597 ANAPAAGNPSPAK
-3610 GNEACE
+3610 GEEVCE
-3616 DDDKKKDKAKAC
+3616 DDDKKKDKTGTC
-3628 AKR
+3628 VKR

>member
-46 VSMALTGVADAR
+46 VSMALSGVADAR

-80 ARSTGPVWSAARDA
+80 ARNTGPVWSAARDA

-170 THGVIFGPT
+170 THGVIFGAT

-272 SLDPSQRGLLVAV
+272 SLDPAQRGLLVAV

-300 ASSAEYRTVDGK
+300 ATAAEYRTVDGK
-312 TVDNSTPDNTAGLA
+312 TVDNSTPDDTAGLA

-363 GIYLQAQKST
+363 SIYLQAQKST
-373 AAYIDGSTPAV
+373 AAYIAGSSPAV
-384 TASDTA
+384 TSSDSN
-390 ATPRIAAQ
+390 ATPRIAGQ
-398 LGSVE
+398 LGAVE
-403 LGAGSKIE
+403 LGAGSVTQV
-411 ITPSTAQ
+411 TPSSAQ
-418 VYNEDTKKFEA
+418 VYNEETKKFEA
-429 PTQTDAETFNQSR
+429 PTQTDAETFSQSR

-459 APDGKISLLA
+459 APNGKINLLA
-469 AEDASSSIFFG
+469 AEDATQSALFG

-538 RSEVSSDAR
+538 RSEVSADAR

-585 VADGAKVDVSG
+585 LADGAKVDVSG

-605 ITSSLLRK
+605 VTSSLLRK
-613 GDTLVRLEDAQAGVK
+613 GNTLVRLEDAQAGVQ

-665 GEGSLKGDVV
+665 GEGTLKGDVV
-675 VGAYQRGGPISSRVD
+675 VGPYQRGGAISSKVD
-690 LSKRPDLYGAVRPV
+690 LSKRPDLYGSVRPL
-704 GARLT
+704 GASLT
-709 LGFSV
+709 LGFS
-714 DLAGAM
+714 DKMAINM
-720 DGVTVSGARSSSLGP
+720 DGVTVSGARSSSLGS

-744 MQQVGA
+744 MQQVSA
-750 SSLRNQLSA
+750 SPLHNQLTA
-759 DTLNKGGFAGLTV
+759 DTLSKGGFAGLTV
-772 YAAGLNVSKEASLNL
+772 YAAGLNVNKDASLNL
-787 GPTGSL
+787 GPTGAL
-793 NAKTMGGIQVD
+793 NAKAVGSIQVD
-804 GKVKAEGGG
+804 GQVKAEGGS
-813 VSLSANGDVVLGD
+813 VSLLAIGDLVLGEG
-826 DASIDVSG
+826 AAIDVSG
-834 SKLDELGQVTGTT
+834 SKLDELGQANGTT
-847 PVDVNGGAVALKAGG
+847 PLDVNGGSVTLQANGELNLSKA
-862 SVRLSE
+862 SQV
-868 ASLIDVSAGAWRAS
+868 DVSAGVWRAN

-889 KAGSVALEAN
+889 KAGELTLES
-899 VDTTNAPTGN
+899 TNPL
-909 VTLAGRL
+909 VSKMVLDGRL
-916 SGYDFQSGGKLS
+916 SGYDFQSGGTLN
-928 IKGVPGLFIGQ
+928 INGVSGLTIGQ
-939 GGKSDDLQLSTAFF
+939 GGKTDDMRLSTAFF
-953 SDNGFGSF
+953 SDNGFSSF
-961 DLTSLGDVDV
+961 ELSSLGDVDV
-971 AAGTALN
+971 AAGTVLK
-978 PRLKNYLLDAARV
+978 PRLKNYQLDAARL
-991 GAGNGSS
+991 GGGNGSA
-998 LFINT
+998 LFIT
-1003 VLNDAQRAPI
+1003 TELNDALRAPI

-1018 AVKPS
+1018 AVKPGQD
-1023 ANNREAYKAG
+1023 NREGYKEG
-1033 GSVRIGTG
+1033 GRVRIGQG
-1041 AQIDL
+1041 AQLDL
-1046 GAGGNFTANA
+1046 GAGGSFTASA
-1056 GQQVLLAQQAS
+1056 GRQILLS
-1067 VTAHGGAVSLMLTGY
+1067 SDTGVTAHGGAVALYLSGY
-1082 RGSSSTDPSTS
+1082 RAGGSINNGTVQS
-1093 SDDTGYVQG
+1093 SDDMGFVSD
-1102 NEVRLSAGSV
+1102 NEVRLSAGSR
-1112 IDVSGTARTLT
+1112 IDVSGIARTQT
-1123 QTVSGQERVTG
+1123 QIVNGRERVTG
-1134 TVLGG
+1134 SVLGG
-1139 GAVNLNYNPSQPDAG
+1139 GTVTLNYDLDSKDSEQRG
-1154 QRGRVITEGATD
+1154 QRGRVIMEGANEQAG
-1166 TLSAALIDVSGK
+1166 AALIDVSGK
-1178 SADLN
+1178 SADIN
-1183 LGRGARRT
+1183 LGRGSRGT
-1191 TVSQGAGAVKVG
+1191 TISQGAGTVSVG
-1203 GADGFALMGDLRAQA
+1203 GANGFALMGDIRAQA
-1218 PDGTVGGGQF
+1218 PDGSVGGGLFQ
-1228 IASVSREGNNDNTSN
+1228 ASISKEGHSDVVAITATPYDAN
-1243 ASGSYQAADRVVRVT
+1243 DRVLRVT
-1258 AAQSEVAAHAATYG
+1258 ATQAEVAAHAQTQG
-1272 EGVISAQQLADAGFD
+1272 EGVVSAQQLADAGFD
-1287 RISLRA
+1287 HISLRA
-1293 EDRVVLDKGASIGTA
+1293 DDRVVLDKGASIGTA
-1308 DGQKLRAITVSTP
+1308 DGQKLRAITVSSP

-1328 GAHALRASYVALG
+1328 GAHELRASYVALG
-1341 DVNLG
+1341 DVNLIS
-1346 NKFGATADSRPASA
+1346 KFDATTDSRPASA
-1360 AGQATLAVNAGLIEV
+1360 AGNATLAVNAGLIEV

-1391 TLDPAFGNTRRDGEI
+1391 TLDKSFGNTRRDGEI
-1406 RFIGRTFDSNS
+1406 RFIGRTFDINS

-1450 LGHST
+1450 LGHSS
-1455 LKTAQPS
+1455 LLTAQPS
-1462 AGESTSATPLTALA
+1462 AGSSTSATPLTALA
-1476 SLTLQADDIVH
+1476 SLTLQADDIEH

-1506 SLGAGS
+1506 TLGAGS

-1528 VNERSWVYTP
+1528 VNERNWVYTP
-1538 NPTDSSATTA
+1538 NPTDSNATTP

-1554 GLPVAKGIQIKGQGL
+1554 GLPVAKGIQINGQGISL
-1569 SLNNTSIVQA
+1569 SNTSVVQA

-1625 KSTALN
+1625 KSAALN
-1631 GTTLQAGDKITISTA
+1631 GSSLQAGDKITISTA
-1646 NGVLAQG
+1646 NGVLAKG

-1703 TGITGGDPRQ
+1703 TAITGGDPRQ

-1753 GDAGRVSLDA
+1753 GDAGRVSLTA
-1763 QGAFDL
+1763 QSAFDL
-1769 LGQLNLAGKGSL
+1769 LGQFNLAGKGAL
-1781 AAGQLDVTMPSMT
+1781 AAGQLDVTMPSLT
-1794 VVDDGDTAV
+1794 VVDDGDTTV
-1803 QVEAGSARVSAQSL
+1803 QVAEGSARVSAQSL

-1837 ATATVAASTVR
+1837 ATATVGTSTVR

-1867 TVDDGVKLA
+1867 TVDDGVKLTA
-1876 ANGAVS
+1876 EGAVS

-1887 LTIQGQGSAVV
+1887 LTIQGQGAAVV

-1909 DLSGVTVNKGTLNI
+1909 DLSGVTVDKGTLNI

-1933 QLDASRSLNLNAN
+1933 QLDASRSLNLHAN
-1946 AAINSKLFGL
+1946 ATVNSKLFGL
-1956 GAPRIVVGGAAD
+1956 GAPRTVVGGAAD

-2030 QNTDTVSVTAQ
+2030 QRTDTVSVTAQ
-2041 SVVLR
+2041 SVTLR
-2046 NTSGIAPSATE
+2046 NTSGIAPSLTE
-2057 TGTST
+2057 AGSST
-2062 LSIQAEPVISDK
+2062 LHIQAEPVISDK
-2074 TTGGITI
+2074 TTGGITV

-2095 SSKGD
+2095 SSQGD
-2100 IVFDGQGKLGTQGD
+2100 IVFDGQGKLGAQGD

-2128 EHGVDSAATLTITS
+2128 EHGVDSAATLTITT

-2155 GGALSLSGDRVVQ
+2155 GGTLSLSGERVVQ

-2173 VASGKISITGKG
+2173 VASGKINILGKG
-2185 NSTQRRDTV
+2185 NTTQRRDTV
-2194 TLTERSVTKAAGWT
+2194 TLTERSVTRAAGWT
-2208 QQVGQNWSVDAPGGD
+2208 QPVGQNWSVDAPGGD

-2245 ATSKPDQGQSAGTV
+2245 ASSKPDQGQAAGTV

-2266 NPTDGYRGQLVLGAN
+2266 NPTDGYRGQLVVGEK

-2296 LAVDAQGLS
+2296 LAVDAQRLS
-2305 NEPAA
+2305 NEPVA

-2329 ANITQAGGV
+2329 ADITKAGGV

-2349 AQSLNTELAAQR
+2349 AQSLNTELTAQR
-2361 VIISADA
+2361 VFISADA
-2368 GSLSLGQSQTLQT
+2368 GSLSLGQSQTLQA

-2392 DARSPQGGVVQLAAG
+2392 DARAPQGGVVQLAAG
-2407 QDLIIGADVLADS
+2407 QDLIIGTDVRADS

-2433 SSDGQVRIQDGVTLS
+2433 SSEGQVRIQDGVTLS

-2506 TTGASSG
+2506 STGPSFG
-2513 TTLGQMSLIADDE
+2513 TTLGQTSLIADND

-2534 IASALGLSGFANAHL
+2534 IASALGLGGLANAHL

-2556 STGNFEVSK
+2556 ASGDFEVSR
-2565 DWNLWSEERAGG
+2565 DWNLWTEERTGG

-2582 TIRAAGDLNIKGSL
+2582 TIRAAGALNIKGSL

-2614 EIKAGPAAS
+2614 AIQAGPAAS

-2633 AANVL
+2633 AANML
-2638 KTDAKATTG
+2638 KTDARATTG

-2677 TGTSPV
+2677 TGASPV
-2683 QAVVYVAG
+2683 QAVVYAAG

-2697 AGQSYT
+2697 AGQSFS

-2725 VAPAAAQLINHW
+2725 VAPGAAQLINHW

-2788 MRQVTDDVSG
+2788 MRQVTNDATG
-2798 QRTVQTDNG
+2798 ERTVLVDNG
-2807 GDIQVRAGQDIKG
+2807 GDINVRAGGDIKG

-2842 SLNTKVPQIGAV
+2842 SVNAKVPQVGTVVAV
-2854 VGLMD
+2854 MD
-2859 GRVALQANKD
+2859 GHVALQAGKD
-2869 VTMAAAYNPTILPA
+2869 VTMAVAYNPTILPA
-2883 SNRMEAEQSAY
+2883 SSRMEAEQSAY
-2894 FSYGSD
+2894 FSYGAD
-2900 AGLSVTSTSGDVRWT
+2900 AGLAVTSISGDLKWT
-2915 PESDNYSEYLNQLD
+2915 PESDRYREYLNQLD
-2929 KVAGPDKLPTA
+2929 KIAGSDKLPTA
-2940 SRVNYRLNMIA
+2940 YATNYALSMVT
-2951 PPSLTLS
+2951 PPSLALT
-2958 ALSRDVIFSMPAS
+2958 ALSGDLVFSTPS
-2971 GLMLTL
+2971 GGMMMTL
-2977 FPSPQGQLEVY
+2977 FPSPQGQLDLY
-2988 AGRDVKISEKGRVTM
+2988 AGRDIKMSSGARMSM
-3003 ADGSLDLWPSLQ
+3003 ADGSLDLWPGLQ
-3015 SAVDGQRLDLLSTSF
+3015 SAVGVSGIGNLLVAW
-3030 GPFSSY
+3030 PRY
-3036 RVGGM
+3036 MVGGT
-3041 PSASSGEGGLTSSS
+3041 PTVTGIGGLTSST
-3055 LHEADATVV
+3055 LHESDATAA
-3064 HVHAERDIG
+3064 HIHAERDIG
-3073 GTESGWAGAAFN
+3073 STDAGFVGASFN

-3091 ITAGRDINQLTYV
+3091 VTAGRDINQLTYV
-3104 GQQYHDGDVTVIE
+3104 GQQYHDGDVTLIE
-3117 AGRNLLGKNNGSFS
+3117 AGRNIVGRNTDSFTA
-3131 PSLGGGGLIALAGP
+3131 SLGGGSGVIALAGP
-3145 GELQVKAGRQLDL
+3145 GELQVKAGRQMDL
-3158 GDAGGVRTVGNK
+3158 VEAGGVRTIGNK
-3170 YNTELSADSARITLA
+3170 YNTELSADSAKITLA
-3185 AGMAKTLDADTF
+3185 AGMAKTLDVDTF
-3197 AQRFMPAGDA
+3197 AQRFMPAGEV
-3207 ARTDLVA
+3207 ARADLVS

-3221 LSDADLPADPGAAY
+3221 LADTDLPADQAAAY
-3235 DQALSY
+3235 EQALSY
-3241 YKAFSRDKQIAFADK
+3241 YKGFTRENQVAFANAVINK
-3256 VVNQAFMQ
+3256 AFIQA
-3264 QYLASGSDYAKAW
+3264 YLGSGSDYAQAW
-3277 QAKAKALGVP
+3277 QDKAQVLGVP
-3287 DTAYDGTAF
+3287 ATAYDSTAF
-3296 AQFKTDVL
+3296 AQFKTNVL

-3314 GGDVPYSDDPV
+3314 AADVPLSLDPAAN
-3325 VSALNEVKRQAL
+3325 ALATAKRQAL

-3349 LGKGFHFAGD
+3349 LGKGFQFVGD

-3371 KGDLNTGGID
+3371 SGDLNTGGID

-3396 TTKQQDEA
+3396 TVKQQDQREA
-3404 KDHGLVTYGGGS
+3404 KEHGLVTYGGGS

-3431 TFVVGNGDIMLWSS
+3431 AFVVGNGDIMLWSS

-3464 VAVRNSDGSVSFALP
+3464 VAVRNSDGSVSFQLP
-3479 PLTTGSGIGRLEAA
+3479 PLTTGSGIGRLKSS
-3493 EGGSAGDVYLNAP
+3493 EGASVGQVYLNAP
-3506 NGEIRALDAQIRNQG
+3506 NGEIRALDAQIRNEG
-3521 GGAINVAARVVKG
+3521 GGEINIGAQVVKG
-3534 ADNFSGGGPSNRS
+3534 GDNIAGKVNGAPPAV
-3547 SSSVNVNLN
+3547 SVNVAIN

-3567 GAQAAASAQEGK
+3567 GAQAAAASQEGK

-3616 DDDKKKDKAKAC
+3616 DDEKKDKAKAC

>member
-46 VSMALTGVADAR
+46 VSMALSGVADAR
-58 DVTPSANRS
+58 DVTPSSNRS
-67 IVDTMMRASTFNI
+67 IVDTMMRASTVNI
-80 ARSTGPVWSAARDA
+80 ARNTGPVWSAARDA

-103 NPDGLTTQIDQYDN
+103 NPDGLTTQIDQYDS

-154 VVMGKITAN
+154 VIMGKITAN

-170 THGVIFGPT
+170 THGVIFGAT

-189 TALKMTEEAISKG
+189 TALKMTEEAITKG

-213 GGDDADPNGFITIE
+213 GGDDADSTGFITIE

-236 GGDVLMIAPKV
+236 GGDVLMIAPKI

-300 ASSAEYRTVDGK
+300 AAAAEYRTVDGK
-312 TVDNSTPDNTAGLA
+312 TVHNSTPDNTAGLA
-326 RKVNQIVAE
+326 KKVNQIVAE

-349 GILTATTAVKGQNG
+349 GILSATTAVKGQNG
-363 GIYLQAQKST
+363 GIYLQAQKTTTVFS
-373 AAYIDGSTPAV
+373 GNTPIG
-384 TASDTA
+384 DNG

-398 LGSVE
+398 LGTVE
-403 LGAGSKIE
+403 LGSGSVTQ
-411 ITPSTAQ
+411 ITPSTAL

-459 APDGKISLLA
+459 APNGKVSLLA
-469 AEDASSSIFFG
+469 AEDASQSALFG
-480 TSASLSK
+480 TSATLVK
-487 DNSSIVVE
+487 DNSSIVIE
-495 DGALI
+495 DGALV
-500 SAAGLRDVTLPMSR
+500 SAAGLRDVLLPMSR

-538 RSEVSSDAR
+538 RSEVSADAR
-547 SVVKVANVTG
+547 SLVKVANVSG

-563 RTAEEISTK
+563 RTAEEIATK

-596 GSVVYQAGA
+596 GSVVYQAGT
-605 ITSSLLRK
+605 INSSLLRK
-613 GDTLVRLEDAQAGVK
+613 GNTLVKLEDAQAGVK

-633 SGSGRGASTLQASYV
+633 SSSGRGASATQASYV

-656 QLFAPQFYV
+656 QLFAPQFYI
-665 GEGSLKGDVV
+665 GEGTLKGDVV
-675 VGAYQRGGPISSRVD
+675 VGPYQRGGPVSSRVD
-690 LSKRPDLYGAVRPV
+690 LAKRPDLYGSLRPL

-709 LGFSV
+709 LGFSE
-714 DLAGAM
+714 DLALAM
-720 DGVTVSGARSSSLGP
+720 DGVTVAGARSGTLGS
-735 VSGVDDAAV
+735 VSGLDATAV
-744 MQQVGA
+744 TQLVNA
-750 SSLRNQLSA
+750 SSVRNQITA
-759 DTLNKGGFAGLTV
+759 TTLNKSGFSGLTL
-772 YAAGLNVSKEASLNL
+772 YAAGLSVAKDASLDL

-793 NAKTMGGIQVD
+793 SASKAGHIQIDGQIKAAGGS
-804 GKVKAEGGG
+804 
-813 VSLSANGDVVLGD
+813 VSLASVGDVVLGEG
-826 DASIDVSG
+826 ASIDVSG
-834 SKLDELGQVTGTT
+834 RKLDELGQATGTV

-868 ASLIDVSAGAWRAS
+868 RSHIDVSAGAWRAS

-889 KAGSVALEAN
+889 KAGALALEAN
-899 VDTTNAPTGN
+899 VDRTGI
-909 VTLAGRL
+909 VAGKVVLGGLL

-928 IKGVPGLFIGQ
+928 IKGVPGLSIGQ
-939 GGKSDDLQLSTAFF
+939 GGKADDLQLSTAFF

-961 DLTSLGDVDV
+961 DLGALGDVDV
-971 AAGTALN
+971 VAGAVLT
-978 PRLKNYLLDAARV
+978 PRLKNYQLDATRV
-991 GAGNGSS
+991 GSGNGSA
-998 LFINT
+998 LFFT
-1003 VLNDAQRAPI
+1003 TELNDAQRAPV

-1018 AVKPS
+1018 AIKPS
-1023 ANNREAYKAG
+1023 QDNRDGYKEG
-1033 GSVRIGTG
+1033 GRVRIGAG
-1041 AQIDL
+1041 AQLDL
-1046 GAGGNFTANA
+1046 GAGGSLVASA
-1056 GQQVLLAQQAS
+1056 GRQIMLSSDAS
-1067 VTAHGGAVSLMLTGY
+1067 LTAHGGTVALYLSGY
-1082 RGSSSTDPSTS
+1082 RAGGTINSGTAQS
-1093 SDDTGYVQG
+1093 SDDVGFVAD
-1102 NEVRLSAGSV
+1102 NEVRLSAGSR
-1112 IDVSGTARTLT
+1112 IDVSGIARTQT
-1123 QTVSGQERVTG
+1123 QIVNGQERVTG
-1134 TVLGG
+1134 SVLGG
-1139 GAVNLNYNPSQPDAG
+1139 GSVILNHDVDSTQREQRG
-1154 QRGRVITEGATD
+1154 QRGRVIMEGQ
-1166 TLSAALIDVSGK
+1166 SESFAAAQIDVSGK
-1178 SADLN
+1178 SAEVN
-1183 LGRGARRT
+1183 TGRGSRRT
-1191 TVSQGAGAVKVG
+1191 TISQGAGTVSVG
-1203 GADGFALMGDLRAQA
+1203 GANGFALMGDIRAQA
-1218 PDGTVGGGQF
+1218 PDGSVGGGLFQ
-1228 IASVSREGNNDNTSN
+1228 ASVSKEGHSDVVT
-1243 ASGSYQAADRVVRVT
+1243 AAAKPYDANDRVLRVT
-1258 AAQSEVAAHAATYG
+1258 ATQAEVAAHAQTQG
-1272 EGVISAQQLADAGFD
+1272 EGVVSAQQLADAGFD

-1293 EDRVVLDKGASIGTA
+1293 DDRVVLDKGASIGTSE
-1308 DGQKLRAITVSTP
+1308 GQKLRAITVSAP

-1328 GAHALRASYVALG
+1328 GAHELRASYVALG
-1341 DVNLG
+1341 DVNLVS
-1346 NKFGATADSRPASA
+1346 KFGTTKDSRPASA
-1360 AGQATLAVNAGLIEV
+1360 AGNATLAVNAGLIEL
-1375 HGKSALQG
+1375 HGKSAFQG

-1391 TLDPAFGNTRRDGEI
+1391 TLDKSFGDTRRDGEI
-1406 RFIGRTFDSNS
+1406 RFIGRTFDNNS
-1417 VDLTGYLGFDGL
+1417 TDLIGYLGFDGV

-1435 QSYASTLSNFTVQGA
+1435 QSYATTLSKVTVQGA
-1450 LGHST
+1450 LGHAT
-1455 LKTAQPS
+1455 LKTEQPS
-1462 AGESTSATPLTALA
+1462 AGSSTSATPLTALA
-1476 SLTLQADDIVH
+1476 SLTLQADDITH
-1487 DGVLRQPFG
+1487 NGVLRQPFG

-1506 SLGAGS
+1506 TLGAGS

-1538 NPTDSSATTA
+1538 NPSDSTITTPL
-1548 VVKNLD
+1548 VQNLD
-1554 GLPVAKGIQIKGQGL
+1554 GLPVAKGIQVKGQGISL
-1569 SLNNTSIVQA
+1569 SNTSIVQA

-1592 GVGGSTDTLNRAG
+1592 GVGGSTDTLNRAN

-1619 YDTEIV
+1619 YDTEIA

-1646 NGVLAQG
+1646 NGVLAKG

-1703 TGITGGDPRQ
+1703 TSTTGGDPRQ

-1753 GDAGRVSLDA
+1753 GDAGRVSLEA
-1763 QGAFDL
+1763 KGAFDL
-1769 LGQLNLAGKGSL
+1769 LGQFNLAGKGSL
-1781 AAGQLDVTMPSMT
+1781 AAGQLDVVMPSMT
-1794 VVDDGDTAV
+1794 VADDGDTQV
-1803 QVEAGSARVSAQSL
+1803 QIEAGSARVSAQSL

-1823 SIMLGGTRTGTVEG
+1823 SIMLGGVRTGTVEG
-1837 ATATVAASTVR
+1837 ATATVSSSQVR
-1848 VASSSL
+1848 LASSSL

-1861 VASDTV
+1861 VATDTV
-1867 TVDDGVKLA
+1867 TVDDGVKLTA
-1876 ANGAVS
+1876 EGAVG

-1887 LTIQGQGSAVV
+1887 LTIKGQGAAVV

-1923 GQATLTGQAV
+1923 GQATLSGQAV
-1933 QLDASRSLNLNAN
+1933 QLDASQSLSLNAN
-1946 AAINSKLFGL
+1946 ATINSKLFGL

-1995 SIDFKGSQAFD
+1995 SIDFKGTQAFD
-2006 ARGADG
+2006 ARGVDG
-2012 KPLLRKVVLDAP
+2012 KPVLRKVVLDAP

-2030 QNTDTVSVTAQ
+2030 QSADTVSVTAQ
-2041 SVVLR
+2041 NVVLR
-2046 NTSGIAPSATE
+2046 NTSGIAPSITE
-2057 TGTST
+2057 TGTSA
-2062 LSIQAEPVISDK
+2062 LAIQAEPVLSDK
-2074 TTGGITI
+2074 ATGGITI
-2081 GQGEQR
+2081 GEGAQR

-2095 SSKGD
+2095 TSKGD
-2100 IVFDGQGKLGTQGD
+2100 IVFDGKGKLGVQGD
-2114 VTLAAARVTATNSA
+2114 VTLAAARVTATSTA
-2128 EHGVDSAATLTITS
+2128 DHGVDSAATLTITS
-2142 AANARTLG
+2142 AANARTLN

-2155 GGALSLSGDRVVQ
+2155 GGALTLSGERVVQ

-2173 VASGKISITGKG
+2173 VASGKINIIGKG
-2185 NSTQRRDTV
+2185 NTTQRRDTV

-2208 QQVGQNWSVDAPGGD
+2208 QQVGKSWSVDAPGGD

-2232 VIWRGQIDVSAPV
+2232 LIWRGQIDVSAPV
-2245 ATSKPDQGQSAGTV
+2245 ASTKPEQGQAAGTV
-2259 TLLANGL
+2259 TLLANGF
-2266 NPTDGYRGQLVLGAN
+2266 NPTDGYRGQLVVGTN

-2296 LAVDAQGLS
+2296 LSVDAQRLS
-2305 NEPAA
+2305 NEQTP
-2310 GLSAA
+2310 GLSDA

-2329 ANITQAGGV
+2329 AEITKAGGV
-2338 HREVDWRIREG
+2338 RREVDWRIREG
-2349 AQSLNTELAAQR
+2349 AQSLNTELTAQR
-2361 VIISADA
+2361 VFISADA
-2368 GSLSLGQSQTLQT
+2368 GSLQLGQSQTLLA
-2381 NGQLVTHKGSI
+2381 NGQLATHTGTI
-2392 DARSPQGGVVQLAAG
+2392 DARAPQGGVVQLAAG
-2407 QDLIIGADVLADS
+2407 QDLIIGANVLADS
-2420 SRAGANG
+2420 SRVGANG

-2433 SSDGQVRIQDGVTLS
+2433 SAEGQVRIQDGVTLS
-2448 AAGDDEQDG
+2448 AGGDDEQDG
-2457 RVIVRAQR
+2457 RVVIRALR
-2465 NDDGNLPDELRV
+2465 TDDGNLPDELRV
-2477 NVDPI
+2477 NVDAI
-2482 GPNTKIKAG
+2482 GPNTKVKAG

-2506 TTGASSG
+2506 TTGASTG
-2513 TTLGQMSLIADDE
+2513 TTLGQLSLMADND
-2526 DFMASKDA
+2526 DFMVSKDS
-2534 IASALGLSGFANAHL
+2534 IASAMGLGRFANAHL
-2549 RSGVEIR
+2549 RSGVEIQ
-2556 STGNFEVSK
+2556 SSGNFEVSK

-2606 GTGASEPT
+2606 GTGDSLPT
-2614 EIKAGPAAS
+2614 EVKVGPAAS

-2638 KTDAKATTG
+2638 KTDAKTSNG

-2662 SIELAAAQDIQLKPG
+2662 SIELAAAKDIELKAG
-2677 TGTSPV
+2677 TGASPV

-2691 QLAELP
+2691 QRAELP

-2703 PNSWAQFTNHGGR
+2703 APNDWAQFTNHGGR

-2725 VAPAAAQLINHW
+2725 VAPAAAQLIGHW
-2737 FEHTGSTEDFGGSWF
+2737 FHHTAESEVSGGAWY

-2764 FGGGNIDVRAGQSI
+2764 FGGGNIDIRAGQTIS
-2778 NNLGVVSPTS
+2778 NLGVVAPTS
-2788 MRQVTDDVSG
+2788 MRQVSDDLTGARS
-2798 QRTVQTDNG
+2798 VQIDNG
-2807 GDIQVRAGQDIKG
+2807 GDINVHAGGDIRG
-2820 GVYFLGRGN
+2820 GVYFLGRGD

-2842 SLNTKVPQIGAV
+2842 SLKSSVPQIGALV
-2854 VGLMD
+2854 ALMD
-2859 GRVALQANKD
+2859 GHVSLQATKD
-2869 VTMAAAYNPTILPA
+2869 LRLAAIFNPTALPSSTRVGDLGAFYFTYSPTAGA
-2883 SNRMEAEQSAY
+2883 SA
-2894 FSYGSD
+2894 
-2900 AGLSVTSTSGDVRWT
+2900 LSVSGDVNWALDA
-2915 PESDNYSEYLNQLD
+2915 DNLSTYLDQLNRGVGQD
-2929 KVAGPDKLPTA
+2929 ALIYQNTHYIAA
-2940 SRVNYRLNMIA
+2940 SMVT
-2951 PPSLTLS
+2951 PPSLALS
-2958 ALSRDVIFSMPAS
+2958 ALTGDIAISANRHTLP
-2971 GLMLTL
+2971 LTM
-2977 FPSPQGQLEVY
+2977 FPSSIGQLDMF
-2988 AGRDVKISEKGRVTM
+2988 AGRDIKMSQDLVM
-3003 ADGSLDLWPSLQ
+3003 ADGDASLWPQLGSATLGLTPLDALKQ
-3015 SAVDGQRLDLLSTSF
+3015 FSAVASNK
-3030 GPFSSY
+3030 
-3036 RVGGM
+3036 VGS
-3041 PSASSGEGGLTSSS
+3041 PIASA
-3055 LHEADATVV
+3055 LHQEDQQVIHIHAD
-3064 HVHAERDIG
+3064 RDIG
-3073 GTESGWAGAAFN
+3073 SVEAGYSQAGFN

-3091 ITAGRDINQLTYV
+3091 ITAGRDIVGLTYV
-3104 GQQYHDGDVTVIE
+3104 GQQFHDADVTRIE
-3117 AGRNLLGKNNGSFS
+3117 AGRNILGKNSGSFS
-3131 PSLGGGGLIALAGP
+3131 IALGAQSGIIALAGP

-3170 YNTELSADSARITLA
+3170 YNTELSADSAKITLA

-3197 AQRFMPAGDA
+3197 VQRFLPAGDA

-3214 YVKQVLQ
+3214 YVQQVLK
-3221 LSDADLPADPGAAY
+3221 LSDAGLPADPAAAY
-3235 DQALSY
+3235 EQALSY
-3241 YKAFSRDKQIAFADK
+3241 YKAFTREHQLAFADA
-3256 VVNQAFMQ
+3256 VVNKAFIQA
-3264 QYLASGSDYAKAW
+3264 YLASGSDYALAW
-3277 QAKAKALGVP
+3277 QAKAKGMGVS
-3287 DTAYDGTAF
+3287 DTAYDSTAF
-3296 AQFKTDVL
+3296 AQFKADVV

-3314 GGDVPYSDDPV
+3314 ASDVALSLDPAAN
-3325 VSALNEVKRQAL
+3325 ALANAQRQAL

-3349 LGKGFHFAGD
+3349 LGKGFHFVGD

-3381 ILTPGG
+3381 IFAPGG

-3396 TTKQQDEA
+3396 TKAQQDQA

-3464 VAVRNSDGSVSFALP
+3464 VAVRNADGSVSFELP
-3479 PLTTGSGIGRLEAA
+3479 PLTTGSGIGRLTSS
-3493 EGGSAGDVYLNAP
+3493 EGASQGQVYLNAP
-3506 NGEIRALDAQIRNQG
+3506 NGEIRALDAQIRNEG
-3521 GGAINVAARVVKG
+3521 GGQINIGAQVVKG
-3534 ADNFSGGGPSNRS
+3534 GDNIAGKVNGAPPAV
-3547 SSSVNVNLN
+3547 SVNVAIN

-3567 GAQAAASAQEGK
+3567 GAQAAASSQDGK
-3579 AKDPASVVTVDL
+3579 PKDPASVVTVDL

-3597 ANAPAAGNPAPAA
+3597 ANAPAAGNTAPAA
-3610 GNEACE
+3610 GTEACE

-3628 AKR
+3628 IKR

>member
-46 VSMALTGVADAR
+46 VSMALTGVAGAR
-58 DVTPSANRS
+58 DATPSANRS

-80 ARSTGPVWSAARDA
+80 ARNTGPVWSAARDA

-154 VVMGKITAN
+154 VIMGKITAN

-170 THGVIFGPT
+170 THGVIFGAT

-189 TALKMTEEAISKG
+189 TALKMTEEAINKG

-213 GGDDADPNGFITIE
+213 GGDDATPNGFITIE

-272 SLDPSQRGLLVAV
+272 SLDPAQRGLLVAV

-300 ASSAEYRTVDGK
+300 ATAAEYRTVDGK
-312 TVDNSTPDNTAGLA
+312 TVDSSTPDNTAGLA
-326 RKVNQIVAE
+326 KKVNQIVAE

-349 GILTATTAVKGQNG
+349 GVLTATTAVKGQNG
-363 GIYLQAQKST
+363 AIYLQAQKST
-373 AAYIDGSTPAV
+373 TVFSGKVPVGDSG
-384 TASDTA
+384 

-403 LGAGSKIE
+403 LGSGSVTQV
-411 ITPSTAQ
+411 TPSTAQ

-442 IEISGA
+442 IEINGA
-448 SIRVQGGAQVV
+448 NIRVQAGAQVV
-459 APDGKISLLA
+459 APYGKINLLA
-469 AEDASSSIFFG
+469 AEDASQTALFG
-480 TSASLSK
+480 TSASLTK
-487 DNSSIVVE
+487 DSSSIVVE

-500 SAAGLRDVTLPMSR
+500 SAAGLRDVSLPMSR

-538 RSEVSSDAR
+538 RSEVSADAR
-547 SVVKVANVTG
+547 TLVKVANVTG

-585 VADGAKVDVSG
+585 VADGARIDVSG
-596 GSVVYQAGA
+596 GSMRYVVGS

-613 GDTLVRLEDAQAGVK
+613 GGTLIKLEDAQAGVK

-633 SGSGRGASTLQASYV
+633 SGTGRGTSTLQASYV
-648 EGKDGGEI
+648 EGKNGGEI

-665 GEGSLKGDVV
+665 GEGTLKGDVV
-675 VGAYQRGGPISSRVD
+675 VGPYQRGGLISSRVD
-690 LSKRPDLYGAVRPV
+690 LSKRPDLYGSVRPL

-709 LGFSV
+709 LGFS
-714 DLAGAM
+714 DELAHAM
-720 DGVTVSGARSSSLGP
+720 DGVTVSGVRSSTLGS
-735 VSGVDDAAV
+735 VSGLDASA
-744 MQQVGA
+744 MAQLVGA
-750 SSLRNQLSA
+750 SSLRNQLTA
-759 DTLNKGGFAGLTV
+759 DTLNKGGFADLSV
-772 YAAGLNVSKEASLNL
+772 YAARLNVDRNASLDL
-787 GPTGSL
+787 GPTGSFIA
-793 NAKTMGGIQVD
+793 NKATHIQIDGQIKAAGGSVN
-804 GKVKAEGGG
+804 
-813 VSLSANGDVVLGD
+813 LSSIGDVVLGEG
-826 DASIDVSG
+826 ATIDVSG
-834 SKLDELGQVTGTT
+834 NKLDELGLATGTA
-847 PVDVNGGAVALKAGG
+847 PVDVNGGSVALKAGG

-868 ASLIDVSAGAWRAS
+868 ASQIDVSAGAWRAS

-889 KAGSVALEAN
+889 KAGSVGLEAN
-899 VDTTNAPTGN
+899 VDQTNTLAGT
-909 VTLAGRL
+909 VTLDGRL

-928 IKGVPGLFIGQ
+928 VKGVPGVSIGQ
-939 GGKSDDLQLSTAFF
+939 GGKADDLQLSTAFF

-961 DLTSLGDVDV
+961 ELASLGDVDV
-971 AAGTALN
+971 VAGTVLK
-978 PRLKNYLLDAARV
+978 PRLKSYQLDAARV
-991 GAGNGSS
+991 GGGSGS
-998 LFINT
+998 ALFLT
-1003 VLNDAQRAPI
+1003 TEVNDAQRAPV

-1023 ANNREAYKAG
+1023 LDNREGYKEG
-1033 GSVRIGTG
+1033 GRVRIGAS
-1041 AQIDL
+1041 AQLDL
-1046 GAGGNFTANA
+1046 GAGGRFTAWA
-1056 GQQVLLAQQAS
+1056 GRQIVLGQEASITAQGGS
-1067 VTAHGGAVSLMLTGY
+1067 VAMTLTGR
-1082 RGSSSTDPSTS
+1082 RGSNQPEDKNSTDAV
-1093 SDDTGYVQG
+1093 GYVAD
-1102 NEVRLSAGSV
+1102 NEVRLSAGSR
-1112 IDVSGTARTLT
+1112 IDVSGVARTLT
-1123 QTVSGQERVTG
+1123 QTVGGQERVTG

-1139 GAVNLNYNPSQPDAG
+1139 GTISLNYNPTDEESG
-1154 QRGRVITEGATD
+1154 QRGRVITEAATD
-1166 TLSAALIDVSGK
+1166 KLPASLIDVRGQ
-1178 SADLN
+1178 SARLN
-1183 LGRGARRT
+1183 LGRGSRRT
-1191 TVSQGAGAVKVG
+1191 TVSQGAGSVKVG
-1203 GADGFALMGDLRAQA
+1203 GADGFALMGNIHAQA
-1218 PDGTVGGGQF
+1218 PDASVGGGEF
-1228 IASVSREGNNDNTSN
+1228 IASVSREGKGDATLNKSKYP
-1243 ASGSYQAADRVVRVT
+1243 GADRVVRLT
-1258 AAQSEVAAHAATYG
+1258 AMQGEVASHAGTYG
-1272 EGVISAQQLADAGFD
+1272 EGVVSAQQLADAGFD

-1293 EDRVVLDKGASIGTA
+1293 DDRVLLDKGASIGTA
-1308 DGQKLRAITVSTP
+1308 DGQKLRAITVSSP

-1328 GAHALRASYVALG
+1328 GTHELRASYVALG
-1341 DVNLG
+1341 DVNLS
-1346 NKFGATADSRPASA
+1346 NKFGATVDSRPASS
-1360 AGQATLAVNAGLIEV
+1360 AGNATLVVNAGLIEV
-1375 HGKSALQG
+1375 YGKSAFQG

-1391 TLDPAFGNTRRDGEI
+1391 TLDKSFGNTRRDGEI
-1406 RFIGRTFDSNS
+1406 RFIGRTFDNNS
-1417 VDLTGYLGFDGL
+1417 VVLTGYMGFDGV

-1435 QSYASTLSNFTVQGA
+1435 QSYASTLSNFTVQGV

-1462 AGESTSATPLTALA
+1462 AGGSTSATPLSALA
-1476 SLTLQADDIVH
+1476 SLTLNADEIAH

-1506 SLGAGS
+1506 ALGAGS

-1538 NPTDSSATTA
+1538 NPTDSLATTS

-1554 GLPVAKGIQIKGQGL
+1554 GLPVAKGIEIKGQGISL
-1569 SLNNTSIVQA
+1569 SNTSLIQA

-1619 YDTEIV
+1619 YDTEIA
-1625 KSTALN
+1625 KSNALN
-1631 GTTLQAGDKITISTA
+1631 GTTLQAGDKITITTA

-1653 TYTLLPSRYALL
+1653 SYTLLPSRYALL

-1676 GAGGTLNQA
+1676 GAGGILNQA

-1690 GSVFVSGQRTATG
+1690 GSVFVSGQRAAAG

-1731 TSINSLLTDRAV
+1731 TSINKLLTDRAV
-1743 QLDTLLPSLA
+1743 QLDNLLPSLA
-1753 GDAGRVSLDA
+1753 GDAGRISLSA
-1763 QGAFDL
+1763 KGAFDL
-1769 LGQLNLAGKGSL
+1769 LGQFNLAGKGTFS
-1781 AAGQLDVTMPSMT
+1781 AGQLDITMPSMT
-1794 VVDDGDTAV
+1794 VVDDGDKTV
-1803 QVEAGSARVSAQSL
+1803 LVEAGSARVSAQSL
-1817 NGTHAG
+1817 NETHAG
-1823 SIMLGGTRTGTVEG
+1823 SIMLGGTRAGTLEG
-1837 ATATVAASTVR
+1837 ATASVAASTVR

-1861 VASDTV
+1861 VATDTV
-1867 TVDDGVKLA
+1867 TVDDGVKLTA
-1876 ANGAVS
+1876 AGAVS

-1887 LTIQGQGSAVV
+1887 LTIKGQGAAVV
-1898 VSQNS
+1898 VSENI

-1909 DLSGVTVNKGTLNI
+1909 DLSGVTVNQGTLNI

-1933 QLDASRSLNLNAN
+1933 QLDASNSLNLNAK
-1946 AAINSKLFGL
+1946 AAINAKQFGL

-1968 TAGAVALDGILLNSL
+1968 TVGAVALDGVLLNSL

-2006 ARGADG
+2006 ARAADG

-2030 QNTDTVSVTAQ
+2030 QTGDVVSVTAQ

-2046 NTSGIAPSATE
+2046 NTSGIAPSTTE

-2062 LSIQAEPVISDK
+2062 LAIQAEPVLSDK

-2081 GQGEQR
+2081 GEGSQR
-2087 LAFANSTL
+2087 LAFANSSL
-2095 SSKGD
+2095 SSRGD
-2100 IVFDGQGKLGTQGD
+2100 IVFDGKGKLGTQGN
-2114 VTLAAARVTATNSA
+2114 VTLAAARVTATGTA
-2128 EHGVDSAATLTITS
+2128 DHGVDSAATLTITS

-2155 GGALSLSGDRVVQ
+2155 GGALSLSGERVVQ
-2168 DGVVD
+2168 DGLLD
-2173 VASGKISITGKG
+2173 VASGKINITGKG

-2208 QQVGQNWSVDAPGGD
+2208 QPVGKTWAVDAPGGD

-2232 VIWRGQIDVSAPV
+2232 LIWRGQIDVSAPV
-2245 ATSKPDQGQSAGTV
+2245 ASSKPDQGQAAGTV
-2259 TLLANGL
+2259 TLLANGY
-2266 NPTDGYRGQLVLGAN
+2266 NPTDGYRGQLVVGAN
-2281 ASLKGSAGSDRLSAS
+2281 ASLKGGAGSDRLSAS
-2296 LAVDAQGLS
+2296 LTVDAQGLR
-2305 NEPAA
+2305 NEPAS
-2310 GLSAA
+2310 GLSEA

-2329 ANITQAGGV
+2329 ADIAKAGGV

-2349 AQSLNTELAAQR
+2349 AQSLNTELTAQR
-2361 VIISADA
+2361 VFISADA
-2368 GSLSLGQSQTLQT
+2368 GSLSLGQSQTLQA
-2381 NGQLVTHKGSI
+2381 NGQIAKHKGTI
-2392 DARSPQGGVVQLAAG
+2392 DARAPQGGVVQLAAG

-2420 SRAGANG
+2420 SRIGANG

-2433 SSDGQVRIQDGVTLS
+2433 SSEGQVRIQDGVTLS
-2448 AAGDDEQDG
+2448 AGGDDVKDG
-2457 RVIVRAQR
+2457 RVVIRAQR

-2477 NVDPI
+2477 NVDAI
-2482 GPNTKIKAG
+2482 GPNTKVRAG
-2491 EFTVEAVRVYTGTKL
+2491 EFTVEAVRIYTGTKL

-2513 TTLGQMSLIADDE
+2513 TTLGQLSLMADND
-2526 DFMASKDA
+2526 DFMASKDV
-2534 IASALGLSGFANAHL
+2534 IASALGLGGFANAHL

-2556 STGNFEVSK
+2556 SAGNFEVSK
-2565 DWNLWSEERAGG
+2565 DWNLWNEERAGG

-2606 GTGASEPT
+2606 GTGDSLPT
-2614 EIKAGPAAS
+2614 EVKAGSAAS
-2623 FRLVAGADLS
+2623 FRLVAGADLT

-2638 KTDAKATTG
+2638 KTDAKAATG
-2647 NLRIDGGKMVRTTSG
+2647 NLRIEGGKMVRTTAG
-2662 SIELAAAQDIQLKPG
+2662 SIELAAAQDIELKAS

-2691 QLAELP
+2691 QRAELP
-2697 AGQSYT
+2697 SGQSFSA
-2703 PNSWAQFTNHGGR
+2703 NNWAQFTDHGGR
-2716 VSLAAGGNI
+2716 VSLVAGRNI
-2725 VAPAAAQLINHW
+2725 VAPAAAQVINNW
-2737 FEHTGSTEDFGGSWF
+2737 FEHTGASEDAGGSWF
-2752 SFFDNFKQGVGS
+2752 SFFDSFKQGVGS
-2764 FGGGNIDVRAGQSI
+2764 FGGGNIDVRATQSI
-2778 NNLGVVSPTS
+2778 RNLGVVAPTS
-2788 MRQVTDDVSG
+2788 MRQVTDDATG
-2798 QRTVQTDNG
+2798 QRTTLVDNG
-2807 GDIQVRAGQDIKG
+2807 GDINVRAGQDIAG

-2829 ALIQAGGAITKGD
+2829 ALIQAGGAITRGD
-2842 SLNTKVPQIGAV
+2842 SLNAKVPQVGAL
-2854 VGLMD
+2854 VGLID
-2859 GRVALQANKD
+2859 GHVALQASKD

-2883 SNRMEAEQSAY
+2883 SNRMEADQSAY

-2900 AGLSVTSTSGDVRWT
+2900 AGLSVTSISGDVKWT
-2915 PESDNYSEYLNQLD
+2915 PESDGYKEYLNQLD
-2929 KVAGPDKLPTA
+2929 KIAGPDKLPTA
-2940 SRVNYRLNMIA
+2940 FGVNYRLTMIA
-2951 PPSLTLS
+2951 PPSLALS
-2958 ALSRDVIFSMPAS
+2958 ALSRDVIFSMPAG

-2977 FPSPQGQLEVY
+2977 FPSQQGQLEVY
-2988 AGRDVKISEKGRVTM
+2988 AGRDVKMSEKARVTM

-3015 SAVDGQRLDLLSTSF
+3015 SAVDVQKLNTLSDTAGQF
-3030 GPFSSY
+3030 ASY
-3036 RVGGM
+3036 RVGGA
-3041 PSASSGEGGLTSSS
+3041 PNASSGAGGLTSST
-3055 LHEADATVV
+3055 LHEADTTVV

-3073 GTESGWAGAAFN
+3073 STESGWTGAAFN
-3085 LPKAAE
+3085 LPKAAQ

-3104 GQQYHDGDVTVIE
+3104 GQQYHAGDVTVIE
-3117 AGRNLLGKNNGSFS
+3117 AGRNIIGKNTGSFS
-3131 PSLGGGGLIALAGP
+3131 SSLGGVAGLIALAGP
-3145 GELQVKAGRQLDL
+3145 GELQVTAGRQLDL
-3158 GDAGGVRTVGNK
+3158 GDAGGVRTIGNK
-3170 YNTELSADSARITLA
+3170 YNTELSADSAKITLA
-3185 AGMAKTLDADTF
+3185 AGMAKTLDVDTF
-3197 AQRFMPAGDA
+3197 TQRFMPVGDS
-3207 ARTDLVA
+3207 ARAELVT
-3214 YVKQVLQ
+3214 YVKQVLK
-3221 LSDADLPADPGAAY
+3221 LTDADLPADPAAAY
-3235 DQALSY
+3235 DQALNY
-3241 YKAFSRDKQIAFADK
+3241 YKDFSRDHQVTFADA
-3256 VVNQAFMQ
+3256 VVNKAFIQA
-3264 QYLASGSDYAKAW
+3264 YLGSGSDYARAW
-3277 QAKAKALGVP
+3277 QAKASDLGVA
-3287 DTAYDGTAF
+3287 DTAYDSTAF

-3314 GGDVPYSDDPV
+3314 AADVALSVDPAAN
-3325 VSALNEVKRQAL
+3325 ALATAKRQAL

-3343 AIDLAG
+3343 AIDLTG
-3349 LGKGFHFAGD
+3349 LGKGFQFVGD
-3359 IQIAGSGVQTQG
+3359 MQIAGSGVQTQG

-3396 TTKQQDEA
+3396 TQKQKDEA

-3464 VAVRNSDGSVSFALP
+3464 VAVRNKDGSVSFELP
-3479 PLTTGSGIGRLEAA
+3479 PLTTGSGIGRLKSS
-3493 EGGSAGDVYLNAP
+3493 EGNSVGQVYLNAP
-3506 NGEIRALDAQIRNQG
+3506 NGEIRALDAQIRNEG
-3521 GGAINVAARVVKG
+3521 GGDINLGGKG
-3534 ADNFSGGGPSNRS
+3534 VLGGDNISGKVNGAPPAV
-3547 SSSVNVNLN
+3547 SVNVAIN

-3567 GAQAAASAQEGK
+3567 GAQATAASQEGK
-3579 AKDPASVVTVDL
+3579 AKDPSSLVTVDL

-3597 ANAPAAGNPAPAA
+3597 ANAPAAGNLAPAT
-3610 GNEACE
+3610 GNEACDE